1 MITTYSS
8 NLPEE
13 QKAAYDELFAR
24 MQEYS
29 GKPVNDIHSYL
40 YALDGLMK
48 EMSTKLNANT
58 YNLLRLP
65 LTEPVFEINPDT
77 REITVPKQFKENGL
91 TIQGDKLAEI
101 VWFKMPRFFDLTD
114 FYNFK
119 NDGTKTNSDFEDYH
133 TYIEWYNPSAKLD
146 EHVRGVDLAYAM
158 TCDEEY
164 IYFGWPLA
172 DKVSGEAGTIQFTV
186 RFLGVNEGEIKFNF
200 STRIQSC
207 VIKTTLNFN
216 LLSGQF
222 KADSWEDL
230 IYSRPV
236 YSGVVNS
243 IESPAP
249 IILEGLV
256 DGYQDLEPYTVHYEA
271 EGEPGTTGYKE
282 AHDEIEYKLA
292 LNVKAAAPNS
302 ANDTQELVFVWY
314 HQVDA
319 MTGLGQVPASVAETA
334 IETSALSGD
343 DAMGYHT
350 AAQSTYTVNKVGRYT
365 VQIGNTLSSGGAG
378 EDKRTRYVYTG
389 VVEVPAPTVPILDN
403 SGIVTR
409 GYTDTV
415 YRNQYSGEVLY
426 NETILTT
433 SISNA
438 VEGDTPHYQWK
449 RRYVKSKENGQ
460 FVYET
465 VNVPAEKGGNTNS
478 INPDQEGNYWVEVY
492 TSRNK
497 ADSKVVESSI
507 ADIRK
512 PPQSFGGLTGS
523 LTLTYNDANHIFVAN
538 LNQENIAHKVKY
550 IWYYSPL
557 EGRTGSDNI
566 PSFTQ
571 LQVGGSNGVKL
582 NNNTYEVSKAG
593 YYYAEAYEVVF
604 DTEDDP
610 TNAPYTTEAI
620 FSQRAVSNPMTI
632 TDQLTLY
639 VESANP
645 ENTEPQ
651 G

>member
-1 MITTYSS
+1 MITTYS
-8 NLPEE
+8 NTLPET

-77 REITVPKQFKENGL
+77 REITVPKAFKENGL

-133 TYIEWYNPSAKLD
+133 TYIEWYNPSAKLE

-158 TCDEEY
+158 TCDEES

-186 RFLGVNEGEIKFNF
+186 RFLGVKDGEIKFNF

-207 VIKTTLNFN
+207 VIKTTLNFD

-243 IESPAP
+243 IDSPAP

-256 DGYQDLEPYTVHYEA
+256 DGIQDLVYTPAKDAVGTEGQDGYEPAVPASYSLPLT
-271 EGEPGTTGYKE
+271 
-282 AHDEIEYKLA
+282 
-292 LNVKAAAPNS
+292 VKAAAPNS
-302 ANDTQELVFVWY
+302 ANATQELVFVWY
-314 HQVDA
+314 HQVDD
-319 MTGLGQVPASVAETA
+319 MTGLGEVPASVAENAIATA
-334 IETSALSGD
+334 ALSGD
-343 DAMGYHT
+343 EAMGYST
-350 AAQSTYTVNKVGRYT
+350 AAKSTYTVNKVGRYT
-365 VQIGNTLSSGGAG
+365 VQIGNTLSSGSEGA
-378 EDKRTRYVYTG
+378 DKRTRYVYTG
-389 VVEVPAPTVPILDN
+389 VVEVPAPTLPVLDN
-403 SGIVTR
+403 GQIITR

-415 YRNQYSGEVLY
+415 YRNQFSGEVLY

-433 SISNA
+433 AISNA
-438 VEGDTPHYQWK
+438 VEGDVPHYQWK
-449 RRYVKSKENGQ
+449 RKYVTGKENGQ
-460 FVYET
+460 FSYRT
-465 VNVPAEKGGNTNS
+465 VDVPAEKGGNTAS
-478 INPDQEGNYWVEVY
+478 INPEEEGHYWVEVY
-492 TSRNK
+492 TSRNG
-497 ADSKVVESSI
+497 DQSEVVSSTV

-512 PPQSFGGLTGS
+512 PPQSFGGVTGS
-523 LTLTYNDANHIFVAN
+523 LELTYDETNHIFVAS
-538 LNQENIAHKVKY
+538 LNQENPAHKVKY

-557 EGRTGSDNI
+557 EGRTGADNI
-566 PSFTQ
+566 PSFSQ
-571 LQVGGSNGVKL
+571 VQVGGSGSVKL
-582 NNNTYEVSKAG
+582 NNSTYEVSKAG

-604 DTEDDP
+604 DVEDDP

-620 FSQRAVSNPMTI
+620 FSQRAVSNTMTI
-632 TDQLTLY
+632 TDDLKLY
-639 VESANP
+639 
-645 ENTEPQ
+645 TEET
-651 G
+651 GN

>member
-1 MITTYSS
+1 MITTYS
-8 NLPEE
+8 NTLPEA

-77 REITVPKQFKENGL
+77 REITVPKAFKENGL

-133 TYIEWYNPSAKLD
+133 TYIEWYNPSAKLE

-158 TCDEEY
+158 TCDEES

-186 RFLGVNEGEIKFNF
+186 RFLGVKDGEIKFNF

-207 VIKTTLNFN
+207 VIKTTLNFD

-243 IESPAP
+243 IDSPAP

-256 DGYQDLEPYTVHYEA
+256 DGIQDLVYTPAKDAVGT
-271 EGEPGTTGYKE
+271 EGEEGYTP
-282 AHDEIEYKLA
+282 AVPASYSLP
-292 LNVKAAAPNS
+292 LTVKAAAPTS
-302 ANDTQELVFVWY
+302 ANATQELVFVWY
-314 HQVDA
+314 HQVDD
-319 MTGLGQVPASVAETA
+319 MTGLGEVPASVAEEA
-334 IETSALSGD
+334 IETAALSGD
-343 DAMGYHT
+343 EAMGYNT

-365 VQIGNTLSSGGAG
+365 VQIGNTLSTGSEGS
-378 EDKRTRYVYTG
+378 DKRTRYVYTG
-389 VVEVPAPTVPILDN
+389 VVEVPAPTLPVLDN
-403 SGIVTR
+403 GQIITR

-415 YRNQYSGEVLY
+415 YRNQFSGEVLY

-433 SISNA
+433 AISNA
-438 VEGDTPHYQWK
+438 VDGDVPHYQWK
-449 RRYVKSKENGQ
+449 RKYVTGKENGQ
-460 FVYET
+460 FSYRT
-465 VNVPAEKGGNTNS
+465 VDVPAEKGGNTAS
-478 INPDQEGNYWVEVY
+478 INPEEEGNYWVEVY
-492 TSRNK
+492 TSRNG
-497 ADSKVVESSI
+497 DESEVVSSTV

-512 PPQSFGGLTGS
+512 PPQSFGGVTGS
-523 LTLTYNDANHIFVAN
+523 LALTYDETNHIFVAS
-538 LNQENIAHKVKY
+538 LNQENPAHKVKY

-557 EGRTGSDNI
+557 EGRTGADNI
-566 PSFTQ
+566 PSFSQ
-571 LQVGGSNGVKL
+571 VQVGGSGSVKL
-582 NNNTYEVSKAG
+582 NNSTYEVSKAG

-604 DTEDDP
+604 DVEDDP

-620 FSQRAVSNPMTI
+620 FSQRAVSNTMTI
-632 TDQLTLY
+632 TDDLKLY
-639 VESANP
+639 
-645 ENTEPQ
+645 TEET
-651 G
+651 GN

>member
-1 MITTYSS
+1 MITTYS
-8 NLPEE
+8 NLTATQQAE
-13 QKAAYDELFAR
+13 YDELFAR

-77 REITVPKQFKENGL
+77 REITVPKAFKENGL

-158 TCDEEY
+158 TCDEDY
-164 IYFGWPLA
+164 VYFGWPLA

-186 RFLGVNEGEIKFNF
+186 RFLGVQDGEIKFNF

-207 VIKTTLNFN
+207 VIKTTLNFD
-216 LLSGQF
+216 LLNGQY

-243 IESPAP
+243 IDSPAP
-249 IILEGLV
+249 IILEGLI
-256 DGYQDLEPYTVHYEA
+256 DGIQDLELVPASGEEGQEGYVPAHYSL
-271 EGEPGTTGYKE
+271 PLT
-282 AHDEIEYKLA
+282 
-292 LNVKAAAPNS
+292 VKAAAPAS
-302 ANDTQELVFVWY
+302 ANATQELVFVWY
-314 HQVDA
+314 HQVED
-319 MTGLGQVPASVAETA
+319 MTGLGEVPASIAEEA
-334 IETSALSGD
+334 IVTTALSGSE
-343 DAMGYHT
+343 AMGYNT
-350 AAQSTYTVNKVGRYT
+350 ASKSTYTVDQVGRYT
-365 VQIGNTLSSGGAG
+365 VQIGNTLSTGAEG
-378 EDKRTRYVYTG
+378 SDKRTRYVYTG
-389 VVEVPAPTVPILDN
+389 VVEVPAPTLPILDN
-403 SGIVTR
+403 GEIITR

-415 YRNQYSGEVLY
+415 YRNQFSGEVLY

-433 SISNA
+433 AISNA
-438 VEGDTPHYQWK
+438 VEGDTAHYQWK
-449 RRYVKSKENGQ
+449 RKVVTGKENGQ
-460 FVYET
+460 FTYRVE
-465 VNVPAEKGGNTNS
+465 NVPVEDGGNTAS
-478 INPDQEGNYWVEVY
+478 INPDTEGKYWAEVY
-492 TSRNK
+492 TSRNG
-497 ADSKVVESSI
+497 ANSTPVSSTV

-523 LTLTYNDANHIFVAN
+523 LSLTYDESNHVFVAT
-538 LNQENIAHKVKY
+538 LNQENVAHKVKY

-571 LQVGGSNGVKL
+571 VQVGGSSAVKL

-604 DTEDDP
+604 DTEEDA

-620 FSQRAVSNPMTI
+620 FSQRAVSNTMTI
-632 TDQLTLY
+632 TDDLKLY
-639 VESANP
+639 VESTVNP
-645 ENTEPQ
+645 EGE
-651 G
+651 